1 MKLKKILTPSIVLI
15 CVVLSLLAYFAYAI
29 VFYDY
34 GSNASGFSLS
44 DAIVDTPLL
53 SLQFLLAM
61 TPFLIIIALSVL
73 CILLCLWLRKRI
85 IRKDPLMGRFANERT
100 GAAKT
105 AIKGQR
111 RFGFMSIRWFI
122 MSGSFLALVYGGK
135 LLGQWY
141 SYITIPIFACPLNQE
156 QLIGSSCYYLAH
168 LSSLFTLAWQDIALF
183 FVTLIASLIVL
194 GRMICGFL
202 CPLGLLQ
209 DTVHE
214 MRQGLK
220 IEGISLNEKL
230 YGRLKPIKWTM
241 LLLFLGLVFVGG
253 NFCNFCPAI
262 TLSPAFA
269 GFRVSIFFSGFMMI
283 LVIVGG
289 FFKRRFFC
297 NVCPLGY
304 LMGLFH
310 KLSLFKIRKDCQ
322 SCTECGA
329 CYEACPMGI
338 KEIYTE
344 REKTDVTT
352 ADCILCGECIDKCPE
367 NNALSLSFCGFKFY
381 RASRK
386 TLMSGQKKNEKK
398 MIRRIRKKAKN
409 ESDQ

>member
-85 IRKDPLMGRFANERT
+85 IKKDPLMGRFANERT